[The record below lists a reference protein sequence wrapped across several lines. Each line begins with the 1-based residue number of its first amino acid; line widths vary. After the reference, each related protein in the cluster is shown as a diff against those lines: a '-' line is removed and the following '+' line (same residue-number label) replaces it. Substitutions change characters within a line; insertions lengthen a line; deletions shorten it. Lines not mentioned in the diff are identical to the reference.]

1 MSAVTITIA
10 SWSGEPL
17 DLKKIEKTI
26 EQINDDYVVCKV
38 VHEEKDMFEI
48 VMEQIKDSVVMTS
61 PVELT
66 DSKVNTATEPAER
79 PCRNTTL
86 TLIK

>member
-10 SWSGEPL
+10 SWSGDPL

-48 VMEQIKDSVVMTS
+48 VMEQVKDSVVMTS
-61 PVELT
+61 PIELT
-66 DSKVNTATEPAER
+66 NSTKPSETTER
-79 PCRNTTL
+79 PPRNNPL